1 MSKKKILA
9 IILAGAVAIGAFGG
23 VMHLIEKH
31 SEQDVQFGDTGDW
44 GEDGESEPIELF
56 LNDRTYISNDDVD
69 TYLIIGTD
77 AGGEDLG
84 EMYSGE
90 LADFLTLLL
99 VDNTT
104 KKFAFIQIDRNSM
117 VDMQV
122 PNEQGE
128 MTGIA
133 TQQLC
138 ISHWYGK
145 DKDERNANTVAAVE
159 TLLGDLEIDNCYT
172 LNMADIGAVN
182 HAIGGVVVDIDT
194 DMTSVDPAFVKGASV
209 LLDDKQAEK
218 FVRTRLGVGDETN
231 KARMARQTQ
240 YMQKAYNLVM
250 SQLREN
256 PEYINE
262 LYQELQGKIETGE
275 SARDFSAMTNQI
287 LQYESLGILQF
298 TGQSKVADTQGDGI
312 EHEEFYVDEASIVKT
327 LSKVM
332 DLTEQ
337 MADEED
343 DEEAEDGE

>member
-1 MSKKKILA
+1 MSKRKIIATLIAA
-9 IILAGAVAIGAFGG
+9 ILAIGAFGAA
-23 VMHLIEKH
+23 MHMIESYGLRSVK
-31 SEQDVQFGDTGDW
+31 FGDTGDW
-44 GEDGESEPIELF
+44 GDEDEEVTELS
-56 LNDRTYISNDDVD
+56 LADDLYVSNDDID

-84 EMYSGE
+84 DMYSGE

-104 KKFAFIQIDRNSM
+104 RKFAFIQIDRNSM

-122 PNEQGE
+122 PNDKGS

-133 TQQLC
+133 KQQLC

-145 DKDERNANTVAAVE
+145 DADERNQNTVAAVQ

-172 LNMADIGAVN
+172 LSMNDIGAVN

-194 DMTSVDPAFVKGASV
+194 DMTSVDPAFVKGANV
-209 LLDDKQAEK
+209 LLDDQQAEK
-218 FVRTRLGVGDETN
+218 FVR
-231 KARMARQTQ
+231 ARMSVGEGTNRERMSRQTQ

-262 LYQELQGKIETGE
+262 LYQELSGKIQSGQ
-275 SARDFSAMTNQI
+275 SAKEFSAMTNQI
-287 LQYESLGILQF
+287 LQYESLGIMQF
-298 TGQSKVADTQGDGI
+298 SGETKLADTQGDGI
-312 EHEEFYVDEASIVKT
+312 EHEEFYVDENSIVTT

-332 DLTEQ
+332 NLQKSSET
-337 MADEED
+337 EED
-343 DEEAEDGE
+343 DE